1 MRVIFFF
8 FFFYLHIILARCLR
22 TTLRYVQHNLFAHRG
37 EAGLGRGEAHVLLPR
52 SVRLGAVTRDRAGW
66 ARPSTGFGI
75 EPPQSESHR
84 RVSPALHPP
93 LKFASRVLVWGCS
106 GKQ

>member
-8 FFFYLHIILARCLR
+8 FTFTSFLHVPLERLYITSKITCLL
-22 TTLRYVQHNLFAHRG
+22 TVA